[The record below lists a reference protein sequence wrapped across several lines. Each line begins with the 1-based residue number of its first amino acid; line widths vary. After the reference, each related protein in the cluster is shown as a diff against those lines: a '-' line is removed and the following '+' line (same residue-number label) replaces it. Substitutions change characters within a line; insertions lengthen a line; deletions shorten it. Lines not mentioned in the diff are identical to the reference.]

1 MDPDK
6 VQGDIQRPFQQDPEA
21 SDKIDPEKF
30 KKVMK
35 VEDTDEAQK
44 RNKRNLKREEEE
56 GEDEDVEEKV
66 APPPSSTSFSEFM
79 NDKDQLSNVLDSES
93 GGVRYQKAP
102 EEDDAFIAPEA
113 GSINTEGV
121 ELDESEAPPPPQP
134 QGQPQTGSGQEQA
147 PPPSQQHPPAGG
159 GYTQEQAPPPQ
170 PQGQPQTGSGQE
182 QAPPPQQH
190 PPAGG
195 GYTQEPPESD
205 DESFSPPTY
214 EGDFEQQPF
223 QQQQSQDTTSEDTQ
237 NAQNTQQAQQPQK
250 KQKGDEKPPEKKKE
264 EDASLLASQPKRSD
278 LIPKKKKKT
287 KKPAAEVK
295 TLPKEM
301 QKQKPSEGT
310 AKPSKL
316 DGAPLPESNVGKNQA
331 SAAPFE
337 GAEKMSG
344 EGLTA
349 LGRPKGDNISM
360 PGDPSQKTDAKKTS
374 PFRRLTPQELRNQRL
389 GKEGA
394 STTAALEGMVVP
406 SAGEGQKG
414 EMDKKKKNDDDS
426 PFIEATSETA
436 SITLPTFETPIA
448 PVAETQATP
457 SYTRLTPEVH
467 ELFEKMGGVMV
478 VQLDKGV
485 TTTTMNINMPNSVFN
500 GTQVILDQYSSAP
513 HAYNLQLI
521 GSPEAVKLF
530 TSNMGQLENSFKQ
543 ANFNFEVN
551 ILNPSIT
558 QTKKPPH
565 LIRRGSSA
573 GGKGGGGSGGGKG
586 KSGN

>member
-6 VQGDIQRPFQQDPEA
+6 VQGDIQRPFQQEPEV

-66 APPPSSTSFSEFM
+66 APPPASTSFSEFM
-79 NDKDQLSNVLDSES
+79 SDKDQLNNVLDSES
-93 GGVRYQKAP
+93 GGVRYQAAP
-102 EEDDAFIAPEA
+102 DEDDAFVAPEA

-121 ELDESEAPPPPQP
+121 DLDESAAPPAAQP
-134 QGQPQTGSGQEQA
+134 QGQQQQPQTGSGQEQA
-147 PPPSQQHPPAGG
+147 PPPPAQQPSAGG
-159 GYTQEQAPPPQ
+159 GYA
-170 PQGQPQTGSGQE
+170 
-182 QAPPPQQH
+182 
-190 PPAGG
+190 
-195 GYTQEPPESD
+195 QEPPAPTE
-205 DESFSPPTY
+205 ESFSPPTY
-214 EGDFEQQPF
+214 EGDFENQPF
-223 QQQQSQDTTSEDTQ
+223 QQQQPVNQEQQSQNTTSEDS
-237 NAQNTQQAQQPQK
+237 QNTQQAPPPQEK
-250 KQKGDEKPPEKKKE
+250 EKGDEKPPEKNKE
-264 EDASLLASQPKRSD
+264 EDASLLASQPKMSD

-295 TLPKEM
+295 TLPKDM
-301 QKQKPSEGT
+301 QTPPDGQKPTEGT
-310 AKPSKL
+310 GKPSKL
-316 DGAPLPESNVGKNQA
+316 DGAPLPESSVGKDQA
-331 SAAPFE
+331 PSAPFE
-337 GAEKMSG
+337 GIEGTEEGSE

-349 LGRPKGDNISM
+349 LGSPKGDQISEAGA
-360 PGDPSQKTDAKKTS
+360 PPQKTDTKTAT
-374 PFRRLTPQELRNQRL
+374 PFRRLTPQEVRNQRL
-389 GKEGA
+389 GKEGT
-394 STTAALEGMVVP
+394 STAAALEGMVVP
-406 SAGEGQKG
+406 SSGEGQKG
-414 EMDKKKKNDDDS
+414 EMGKNKKDDDS
-426 PFIEATSETA
+426 AFIEATSETA
-436 SITLPTFETPIA
+436 SIILPTFETPLA

-485 TTTTMNINMPNSVFN
+485 TTTTMNINMPNSIFN
-500 GTQVILDQYSSAP
+500 GAQVILDQYSSAP
-513 HAYNLQLI
+513 HSYNLQLI

-530 TSNMGQLENSFKQ
+530 TSNMTQLENSFKQ

-573 GGKGGGGSGGGKG
+573 GGKGGGGGGDKG

>member
-6 VQGDIQRPFQQDPEA
+6 IQGDIQRPFQQEPEA

-56 GEDEDVEEKV
+56 GEDENVEEKV
-66 APPPSSTSFSEFM
+66 APPPASTSFSEFM
-79 NDKDQLSNVLDSES
+79 SDKDQLNNVLDSES
-93 GGVRYQKAP
+93 GGVRYQAAP
-102 EEDDAFIAPEA
+102 DEDDAFIAPET

-121 ELDESEAPPPPQP
+121 DLDESEAPPAVQP
-134 QGQPQTGSGQEQA
+134 QGQQQQPQTGSEQQQA
-147 PPPSQQHPPAGG
+147 PPPPQQ
-159 GYTQEQAPPPQ
+159 Q
-170 PQGQPQTGSGQE
+170 PSVGSG
-182 QAPPPQQH
+182 
-190 PPAGG
+190 
-195 GYTQEPPESD
+195 YVQEPPAPTE
-205 DESFSPPTY
+205 ESFSPPTY
-214 EGDFEQQPF
+214 EGDFESHPSLQQQPVN
-223 QQQQSQDTTSEDTQ
+223 QEQQQSQNTTSEDS
-237 NAQNTQQAQQPQK
+237 QNTQQAQQPQEK
-250 KQKGDEKPPEKKKE
+250 EKGDEKPSEKNKE
-264 EDASLLASQPKRSD
+264 EDASLLASQPKMSD

-287 KKPAAEVK
+287 KKPTAEVK
-295 TLPKEM
+295 TLPKNM
-301 QKQKPSEGT
+301 QTPQEGQKPSDVTGK
-310 AKPSKL
+310 APNKL
-316 DGAPLPESNVGKNQA
+316 DGTPLPESNVGKDQA
-331 SAAPFE
+331 TSAPFE
-337 GAEKMSG
+337 GIEG
-344 EGLTA
+344 TEEGGEEGLTA
-349 LGRPKGDNISM
+349 LGNPKGDQISEA
-360 PGDPSQKTDAKKTS
+360 GAPSQKTDTKTVT
-374 PFRRLTPQELRNQRL
+374 PFRRLTPQEVRNQRL

-394 STTAALEGMVVP
+394 STAAALEGMVV
-406 SAGEGQKG
+406 SSSGEGQKG
-414 EMDKKKKNDDDS
+414 EMGKKKKDDDDS

-436 SITLPTFETPIA
+436 SIILPTFETPIA
-448 PVAETQATP
+448 TVAETQATP
-457 SYTRLTPEVH
+457 SYTRLTPQVH

-500 GTQVILDQYSSAP
+500 GAQVILDQYSSAP
-513 HAYNLQLI
+513 HSYNLQLI

-530 TSNMGQLENSFKQ
+530 TSNMTQLENSFKQ

-573 GGKGGGGSGGGKG
+573 GGKGGGGGDKG

>member
-6 VQGDIQRPFQQDPEA
+6 VQGDIQRPFQQEPES

-56 GEDEDVEEKV
+56 GEDENVEEKV
-66 APPPSSTSFSEFM
+66 APPPASTSFSEFM
-79 NDKDQLSNVLDSES
+79 SDKDQLSNVLDSES
-93 GGVRYQKAP
+93 GGVRYQTAP

-121 ELDESEAPPPPQP
+121 ELDESAAPPPAQP
-134 QGQPQTGSGQEQA
+134 QGQ
-147 PPPSQQHPPAGG
+147 
-159 GYTQEQAPPPQ
+159 
-170 PQGQPQTGSGQE
+170 QPQTGSGQE
-182 QAPPPQQH
+182 QAPPPQQQ

-195 GYTQEPPESD
+195 GYTQEPPPSA

-214 EGDFEQQPF
+214 EGGVEQQPF
-223 QQQQSQDTTSEDTQ
+223 QQQQPVNQQQQSQDTTSEDTQ
-237 NAQNTQQAQQPQK
+237 NTQQAQQPQEE
-250 KQKGDEKPPEKKKE
+250 QRGDEKPPEKKKE
-264 EDASLLASQPKRSD
+264 EDTSLLASQPKMSD
-278 LIPKKKKKT
+278 LVPKKKKKT

-301 QKQKPSEGT
+301 QTPQEGQKPSEGT

-316 DGAPLPESNVGKNQA
+316 DGAPLPESNVGKDP

-337 GAEKMSG
+337 GIEGAEKGSG

-349 LGRPKGDNISM
+349 LGSPKGDNISM
-360 PGDPSQKTDAKKTS
+360 PGAPSQKTDAKETS
-374 PFRRLTPQELRNQRL
+374 PFRRLTPQEVRNQRL

-414 EMDKKKKNDDDS
+414 EMGKKKKEGDDS

-436 SITLPTFETPIA
+436 SIILPTFETPIA

-500 GTQVILDQYSSAP
+500 GAQIILDQYSSAP
-513 HAYNLQLI
+513 HSYNLQLI

-530 TSNMGQLENSFKQ
+530 TSNMTQLENSFKQ

-573 GGKGGGGSGGGKG
+573 GGKGSGGGGGSGGGKG

>member
-6 VQGDIQRPFQQDPEA
+6 VQGDIQRPFQQEPEA

-66 APPPSSTSFSEFM
+66 APPPASTSFSEFM
-79 NDKDQLSNVLDSES
+79 SDKDQLNNVLDSES
-93 GGVRYQKAP
+93 GGVRYQVAP
-102 EEDDAFIAPEA
+102 EEDDAFVAPEA

-121 ELDESEAPPPPQP
+121 DLDESEAPPPAPP
-134 QGQPQTGSGQEQA
+134 QGQQQAPSGSGQEQA
-147 PPPSQQHPPAGG
+147 PPP
-159 GYTQEQAPPPQ
+159 PQ
-170 PQGQPQTGSGQE
+170 PQPSAGSG
-182 QAPPPQQH
+182 
-190 PPAGG
+190 
-195 GYTQEPPESD
+195 YVQEPPAPPE
-205 DESFSPPTY
+205 ESFSPPMY
-214 EGDFEQQPF
+214 EGDFEEQPF
-223 QQQQSQDTTSEDTQ
+223 QQQQPTNQEQQPQGTTSEDS
-237 NAQNTQQAQQPQK
+237 QNTQQAQQPQEK
-250 KQKGDEKPPEKKKE
+250 EKGDEKPPEKKKE
-264 EDASLLASQPKRSD
+264 EDASLLASQPKMSD

-295 TLPKEM
+295 TLPKDM
-301 QKQKPSEGT
+301 QTPQEGQKTSDVIGKAT
-310 AKPSKL
+310 NKL
-316 DGAPLPESNVGKNQA
+316 DGTPLPESNIGKDQA
-331 SAAPFE
+331 TSASFE
-337 GAEKMSG
+337 GIEGTEKG
-344 EGLTA
+344 GEEGLTTT
-349 LGRPKGDNISM
+349 GSPKGDDISEAGA
-360 PGDPSQKTDAKKTS
+360 PPQKTDTKTTT
-374 PFRRLTPQELRNQRL
+374 PFRRLTPQEVRNQRL
-389 GKEGA
+389 GKEGT
-394 STTAALEGMVVP
+394 STAALEGMVVP
-406 SAGEGQKG
+406 SSGEGQKG
-414 EMDKKKKNDDDS
+414 EMGKKKKDDDDA

-436 SITLPTFETPIA
+436 SIILPTFETPIA
-448 PVAETQATP
+448 PVAETPTTP

-478 VQLDKGV
+478 VQLDKGI

-500 GTQVILDQYSSAP
+500 GAQVILDQYSSAP
-513 HAYNLQLI
+513 HSYNLQLI

-530 TSNMGQLENSFKQ
+530 TSNMSQLENSFKQ

-573 GGKGGGGSGGGKG
+573 GGKGGGGSGDKG

>member
-6 VQGDIQRPFQQDPEA
+6 IQGDIQRPFQQEPEA

-56 GEDEDVEEKV
+56 GEDENVEEKV
-66 APPPSSTSFSEFM
+66 APPPASTSFSEFM
-79 NDKDQLSNVLDSES
+79 SDKDQLNNVLDSES
-93 GGVRYQKAP
+93 GGVRYQAAP
-102 EEDDAFIAPEA
+102 DEDDAFVAPKA

-121 ELDESEAPPPPQP
+121 DLDESEAPPAAQP
-134 QGQPQTGSGQEQA
+134 QGQQQQPQTGSEQQQA
-147 PPPSQQHPPAGG
+147 PPP
-159 GYTQEQAPPPQ
+159 
-170 PQGQPQTGSGQE
+170 
-182 QAPPPQQH
+182 PQQQ
-190 PPAGG
+190 PSAGSS
-195 GYTQEPPESD
+195 YAQEPPAPTEQ
-205 DESFSPPTY
+205 SFSPPMY
-214 EGDFEQQPF
+214 EGDFEEQPF
-223 QQQQSQDTTSEDTQ
+223 QQQQQPINQQQQPQGTTNEDS
-237 NAQNTQQAQQPQK
+237 QNTQQAQQPQEK
-250 KQKGDEKPPEKKKE
+250 EKGDEKPPEKNKE
-264 EDASLLASQPKRSD
+264 EDASLLASQPKMSD
-278 LIPKKKKKT
+278 LIPKKKKKI

-295 TLPKEM
+295 TLPKDM
-301 QKQKPSEGT
+301 QTPLDGQKPADGT
-310 AKPSKL
+310 GKTAKL
-316 DGAPLPESNVGKNQA
+316 DGAPLPEPSVGKDQA
-331 SAAPFE
+331 PSAPFE
-337 GAEKMSG
+337 GIEGTEKG
-344 EGLTA
+344 GEEGLTA
-349 LGRPKGDNISM
+349 TGSPKGDEIST
-360 PGDPSQKTDAKKTS
+360 PGAPPQKTGTKATS
-374 PFRRLTPQELRNQRL
+374 PFRRLTPQEIRNQRL
-389 GKEGA
+389 GKESA

-406 SAGEGQKG
+406 SSGEGQKG
-414 EMDKKKKNDDDS
+414 EMGKKKKDDDDS

-436 SITLPTFETPIA
+436 SIILPTFETPIA
-448 PVAETQATP
+448 PVAETQTTP

-485 TTTTMNINMPNSVFN
+485 TTTTMNINMPNSIFN
-500 GTQVILDQYSSAP
+500 GAQVILDQYSSAP
-513 HAYNLQLI
+513 HSYNLQLI

-530 TSNMGQLENSFKQ
+530 TSNMTQLENSFKQ

-573 GGKGGGGSGGGKG
+573 GGKGGSGSGDKG